1 MMEPS
6 PPRLDDAQ
14 KRAAVVH
21 LEGPVFQIELREQE
35 EGIMRRIA
43 PPWVVSD
50 WCNLPEGATPPSP
63 LALQGRVIALYAFQ
77 FRCRGCVERALP
89 QAQEVARIFAGAEVD
104 VIGLHTVFEA
114 HATMSAEA
122 LRGFLAEHAIAFP
135 VGVDAHD
142 PPLAVAGE
150 VACLGQPRT
159 MLAYAMQG
167 TPTLVLIDRQGLIR
181 RQTLGPVAD
190 LQVGADIATLLAQRA

>member
-1 MMEPS
+1 
-6 PPRLDDAQ
+6 
-14 KRAAVVH
+14 
-21 LEGPVFQIELREQE
+21 
-35 EGIMRRIA
+35 MRRIA

-50 WCNLPEGATPPSP
+50 WCNLPEGATPPST

-114 HATMSAEA
+114 HTTMSAEA
-122 LRGFLAEHAIAFP
+122 LRVFLAEHAITFP

-142 PPLAVAGE
+142 PNWSFLAPLGANLGAAGE